1 MKDQTDLE
9 TTLPT
14 SQDKGWYCIY
24 MATPLNEAPLLRMF
38 REHKVELEWFSPKY
52 AGTKQLKKKTRAVLR
67 PVFSTYA
74 FAFVEFTP
82 ELGKLVEG
90 VNGCYFVP
98 GIGKLVTPIDEK
110 EMHEFK
116 ENIREYTTS
125 GTIEG
130 KQLVHN
136 THVEVI
142 AGSLAGY
149 TVTVKAIVK
158 GTVLA
163 ELSMFG
169 RMVPVTLKTSEIS
182 AL

>member
-1 MKDQTDLE
+1 MDNK
-9 TTLPT
+9 
-14 SQDKGWYCIY
+14 KYYCIY
-24 MATPLNEAPLLRMF
+24 LATPLNEAPLLRMF
-38 REHKVELEWFSPKY
+38 REHKVDLEFFSPKY
-52 AGTKQLKKKTRAVLR
+52 AGTKQLKRKTRAVLR

-74 FAFVEFTP
+74 FAKLEYTP

-98 GIGKLVTPIDEK
+98 GIGKSVSPIDEL
-110 EMHEFK
+110 EMQEFK

-130 KQLVHN
+130 KQLVYN
-136 THVEVI
+136 TQVEVI

-163 ELSMFG
+163 EISIFG
-169 RMVPVTLKTSEIS
+169 RSVPITLKSSEIS
-182 AL
+182 GV